1 MGLICGP
8 STPSRMKVSKS
19 RARVPTPSVLGRQR
33 RFWGPPFPKGI
44 LNRISRRLFSIFF
57 FLVNYQVNF
66 LLFSFSLVV
75 FDCRA
80 PPAPPGEDSC
90 SAAQGVERMSSA
102 MRVDRRTEVVVKLW
116 CIVASRCVELDSGSA
131 FRRHFLRRSF
141 DF

>member
-1 MGLICGP
+1 M
-8 STPSRMKVSKS
+8 
-19 RARVPTPSVLGRQR
+19 
-33 RFWGPPFPKGI
+33 
-44 LNRISRRLFSIFF
+44 FSIFF

-102 MRVDRRTEVVVKLW
+102 MRVDRRTEVVVNSGASLHL
-116 CIVASRCVELDSGSA
+116 VASNWIAALGFGDGGGERAQTMSFC
-131 FRRHFLRRSF
+131 FRGILSSF
-141 DF
+141 P